1 MIESREKL
9 SKKLRKKKLEQLI
22 EKYPM
27 HQLGYNTLLTEV
39 GKVEQNLYPYFTYT
53 GSMLLM
59 KKIILKIK
67 SLIDEDKLDETI
79 DYCKDVM
86 KIELNSIF
94 ENRTLIPETFQVRQ
108 KILEICAFL
117 LDDIQ
122 SCNIAENI

>member
-1 MIESREKL
+1 MTESEEKL
-9 SKKLRKKKLEQLI
+9 NKKLKIQQLI

-27 HQLGYNTLLTEV
+27 HQIGYNTLLTEV
-39 GKVEQNLYPYFTYT
+39 EKVENNLYPYFVYT

-67 SLIDEDKLDETI
+67 SLIDEDKLDETV

-94 ENRTLIPETFQVRQ
+94 ENRALIPETFQVRQ

-122 SCNIAENI
+122 SCNIAIAKDIN

>member
-1 MIESREKL
+1 MTEMQR
-9 SKKLRKKKLEQLI
+9 LI
-22 EKYPM
+22 KKYPM
-27 HQLGYNTLLTEV
+27 HQLGYNTLMIESD
-39 GKVEQNLYPYFTYT
+39 KVEKNLYPYFTYT

-67 SLIDEDKLDETI
+67 SLIEQNKLNETI

-94 ENRTLIPETFQVRQ
+94 ENRAMIPETSQVRQ
-108 KILEICAFL
+108 TILEICAYL

-122 SCNIAENI
+122 SCIIAENNYVDI